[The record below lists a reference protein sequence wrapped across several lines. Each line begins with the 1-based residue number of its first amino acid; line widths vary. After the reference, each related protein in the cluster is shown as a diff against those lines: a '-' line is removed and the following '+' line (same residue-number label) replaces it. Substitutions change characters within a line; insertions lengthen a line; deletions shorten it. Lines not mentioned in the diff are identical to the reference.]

1 MCRAFAFVKFVFA
14 WFNLHIVE
22 SMKLFLS
29 LGLHGGLSSFSCM
42 EVKVPN
48 RESCMKVMNLFKLYT
63 KEMKVSCVV
72 IEFAWLGFCM
82 GLA

>member
-1 MCRAFAFVKFVFA
+1 
-14 WFNLHIVE
+14 
-22 SMKLFLS
+22 
-29 LGLHGGLSSFSCM
+29 M

-48 RESCMKVMNLFKLYT
+48 HESCMNVMHLFKLYT